1 MWTLYSTLLYDVLA
15 GQVTQNMGAQH
26 IEHGKIAIQTELLDH
41 MKAIQIRNEAMLLQG
56 FSMPALLGTAV
67 SDVKVK

>member
-1 MWTLYSTLLYDVLA
+1 
-15 GQVTQNMGAQH
+15 MGAQH

-41 MKAIQIRNEAMLLQG
+41 LKVIQIRNEAMLLQG
-56 FSMPALLGTAV
+56 FSTPALLGTAV